1 MARNLS
7 ELHHNKIVF
16 LDRVELNILIPSIN
30 KRDERS
36 KLLEKVLT
44 RVYAEEMEK
53 NNPCMTV
60 PVRVWELKIL
70 YPDYKTKPPCYCER

>member
-7 ELHHNKIVF
+7 KLHYNEIVF

-36 KLLEKVLT
+36 KLLEKVLA
-44 RVYAEEMEK
+44 RVFAEELEK
-53 NNPCMTV
+53 NNPCMNV

-70 YPDYKTKPPCYCER
+70 YPDYETKPPRYCER

>member
-7 ELHHNKIVF
+7 KLHYNEIVF
-16 LDRVELNILIPSIN
+16 LDRGELNMLIPSIN

-36 KLLEKVLT
+36 KLLEKVLA
-44 RVYAEEMEK
+44 RVFAEELEK
-53 NNPCMTV
+53 NNPCMNV

-70 YPDYKTKPPCYCER
+70 YPDYETKPPCYCER